1 MENPLNF
8 LKKKYNLHNT
18 PEVKKSAQRTEF
30 RDGEKV
36 PQNPAQQIQNYLD
49 RFKEI
54 LDREDPEKRSMGIEA
69 LKKVLHKNF
78 VIKEKEIPESYF
90 DNQARIAREQG
101 HGDVDI
107 TNEQKQQLAEVI
119 ITDQKSSLD
128 TWVDYLS
135 SSDATY
141 PDWLKYYSVRSVL
154 SMGSYDKEKKEFS
167 KRSVGTTKPFPD
179 LNREALAYVLDA
191 IEKKSKDEKIN
202 LSHLEGEEKEKFEK
216 LLQGENFAKLYAWA
230 IEKLT
235 PASQEQLAITKG
247 SWIKYEKG
255 SDHMPLVESLQGHG
269 TGWCTAGEST
279 AKSQLQQGD
288 FYVYYS
294 ETSEGDLE
302 IPRAAIRMQDGKI
315 AEVRG
320 IAEQQNLDPYVADIV
335 KEKMHEFPDGK
346 QYEKKSEDMK
356 KLTYIENKSKLGT
369 QLDRSDLRFLYEMDS
384 AIEGFGYQKDPRIAE
399 ILSTRNPMDDAP
411 VIFDCKPDQIANTI
425 DQVNEKTVAYIGPWN
440 IEVYQKMPDT
450 VKYLYE
456 SFPETKIFKQS
467 LELSTKTPE
476 QYTKEL
482 IDNGNQIYSYAQQ
495 ILNKIE
501 ALKSPEQISLVS
513 FSVEQ
518 LGFPNGATLQE
529 IYDKA
534 QSMGL
539 ELCPPQVGPELRL
552 SYTDQ
557 PNNEYLVIAMEAI
570 TDADGGPGL
579 FGVDRFDSEP
589 YLGNFYGGLGFRWRG
604 NYRFVFRS
612 RKS

>member
-570 TDADGGPGL
+570 TGADGDPIL
-579 FGVDRFDSEP
+579 FDVYRSVSEP
-589 YLGNFYGGLGFRWRG
+589 YLGYYRGGLDGRWLG
-604 NYRFVFRS
+604 YNCFVFRS

>member
-579 FGVDRFDSEP
+579 FGVDRDVSGP
-589 YLGNFYGGLGFRWRG
+589 CLGYNYGRLGFRWRG
-604 NYRFVFRS
+604 GRRFVFRS

>member
-570 TDADGGPGL
+570 TDADGDPELFSVLRNVSGPC
-579 FGVDRFDSEP
+579 
-589 YLGNFYGGLGFRWRG
+589 LGFNFGYLDRRWNG
-604 NYRFVFRS
+604 DNRFVFRS

>member
-570 TDADGGPGL
+570 TDADGDPLLFSVNRNVSGPC
-579 FGVDRFDSEP
+579 
-589 YLGNFYGGLGFRWRG
+589 LGFNRGRLDRRWNG
-604 NYRFVFRS
+604 INRFVFRS

>member
-589 YLGNFYGGLGFRWRG
+589 YLGYFYGGLGFRWRG